1 MRTSKVLEMLN
12 QGRIEELK
20 AALRDELYSEA
31 LKNKPGA
38 AKRYSAMKK
47 YFTYIK
53 PVREPLQKPA
63 LITFENKN
71 YISFCNAHS
80 LVLTVEPCGE
90 IELYTGDRYPD
101 VTKLIRFGKD
111 KKTVDFTKV
120 FADAKAKGY
129 KLKKSEVE
137 GSKFQYLMQYD
148 GAYFKLGLLEA
159 TFGIIDDGELVT
171 VYHDENDPH
180 APITIKNGLGVCMI
194 MPMRI
199 DELNGETVIEV
210 EGLR

>member
-1 MRTSKVLEMLN
+1 MKNSKVLEMLK

-20 AALRDELYSEA
+20 AELRDELYSEA

-53 PVREPLQKPA
+53 TVREPLQKPS
-63 LITFENKN
+63 LVTFEDKN
-71 YISFCNAHS
+71 YTSFCNSHS
-80 LVLTVEPCGE
+80 LALTVEPCGQ

-101 VTKLIRFGKD
+101 VTRLINFSKD

-129 KLKKSEVE
+129 RLKKSEVE
-137 GSKFQYLMQYD
+137 GSKFQYLMRYD
-148 GAYFKLGLLEA
+148 GAYFKLGLIDI
-159 TFGIIDDGELVT
+159 TFGIIDDGKPVT
-171 VYHDENDPH
+171 VYHDKNNPH
-180 APITIKNGLGVCMI
+180 TPITIQNELGVCVV
-194 MPMRI
+194 MPMRM
-199 DELNGETVIEV
+199 DELNGETIIDV
-210 EGLR
+210 EE